1 MKKQYLYLSLVIF
14 SLLLTSCGA
23 GDDEPGGGP
32 DPLEENTAPTVPNQV
47 FPLDNAIC
55 VDNNVLFEW
64 NGSTDA
70 EGNTI
75 SYRIEISENTSFVP
89 LTRSETS
96 FAESK
101 IVGLEKGKAYYWRIK
116 AVDSQLAESSFSSI
130 VQFVTEG
137 EGTSNHVPFAPSLLT
152 PANNSELEGTSV
164 TINWSASDVDGDP
177 LSFDVYLD
185 TKENP
190 DTLVSENQ
198 TETSFTKADL
208 TAATKYYVKVVVKD
222 DRGASSI
229 GQVWSFTTK

>member
-1 MKKQYLYLSLVIF
+1 MMKERFLSLIVVAFLVIV
-14 SLLLTSCGA
+14 TSCAGG
-23 GDDEPGGGP
+23 GDDLGKGI
-32 DPLEENTAPTVPNQV
+32 EEVNTAPTVPKQV
-47 FPLDNAIC
+47 FPLNNAIC
-55 VDNNVLFEW
+55 LDNNVLFEW

-75 SYRIEISENTSFVP
+75 SYRLEISENTSFVP

-116 AVDSQLAESSFSSI
+116 AVDSQLAKSSFSSV

-137 EGTSNHVPFAPSLLT
+137 KGTSNHVPFAPSLVL
-152 PANNSELEGTSV
+152 PENNSEVEGPSL
-164 TINWSASDVDGDP
+164 TINWRATDVDGDV

-190 DTLVSENQ
+190 ETMVSENQ
-198 TETSFTKADL
+198 AETSYTADNL
-208 TAATKYYVKVVVKD
+208 SAATTYYVKVVVKD
-222 DRGASSI
+222 DKGSASI